1 MLSTKT
7 LANGLKQTIKYG
19 IYYQV
24 DNHHYLRVQ
33 LDTIYNLREV

>member
-7 LANGLKQTIKYG
+7 LANGSKQTIKYG

-24 DNHHYLRVQ
+24 DNHHNLRVQ